1 MINEVLDRH
10 LYTNDSSEKLVEV
23 KQEIIESDIL
33 DADEVLD
40 YVIQKYKLEF

>member
-23 KQEIIESDIL
+23 KQEIIESDTL
-33 DADEVLD
+33 NADEILD